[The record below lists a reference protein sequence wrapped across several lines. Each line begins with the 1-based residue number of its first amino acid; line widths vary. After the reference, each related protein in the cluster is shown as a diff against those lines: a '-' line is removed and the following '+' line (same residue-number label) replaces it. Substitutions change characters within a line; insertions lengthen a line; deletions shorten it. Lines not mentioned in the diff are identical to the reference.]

1 MVGGEPSLRELV
13 SGPVAPPLASR
24 VTLDVMLT
32 SKPPVS
38 GGGARGGG
46 QGMAAV
52 WMLRGGL
59 GLAPPR
65 GMAWGQHPRP
75 CLTS

>member
-1 MVGGEPSLRELV
+1 MAGGEPSLRELV

-38 GGGARGGG
+38 GGG
-46 QGMAAV
+46 QGMAAL